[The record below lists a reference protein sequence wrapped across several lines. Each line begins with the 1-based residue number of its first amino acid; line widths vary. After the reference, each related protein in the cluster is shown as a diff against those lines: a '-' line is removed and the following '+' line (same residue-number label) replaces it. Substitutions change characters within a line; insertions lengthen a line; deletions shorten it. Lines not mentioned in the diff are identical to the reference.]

1 MKIAFFGDSLTE
13 GRPGAS
19 YFALLPALLPGDEL
33 FNYGRGGDAVGDAV
47 ERMNALPPNSQFDLA
62 FLWIGT
68 NDVLMKLSPSFSML
82 RLLRG
87 QERVR
92 GLEGFKTSYRAALDV
107 LRTRSACVVTVSPWF
122 VGEDVSNSWNLE
134 LDALSAVVA
143 ALSAQFADVR
153 FLDLR
158 TLFRN
163 RLAAEAVI
171 ADYYPAGLMGIGRD
185 LWTLSGR
192 EQMDRAAAARGLH
205 YTIDGTH
212 LNGRGAEIVAAHFAA
227 AIQDAR
233 TGGGR
238 ASSY

>member
-47 ERMNALPPNSQFDLA
+47 ERMNALPPNAQFDLA

-158 TLFRN
+158 TLFRK
-163 RLAAEAVI
+163 RLAAEAVT
-171 ADYYPAGLMGIGRD
+171 DYYPAGLMGIGRD

-227 AIQDAR
+227 AVQDAR
-233 TGGGR
+233 TGGVR